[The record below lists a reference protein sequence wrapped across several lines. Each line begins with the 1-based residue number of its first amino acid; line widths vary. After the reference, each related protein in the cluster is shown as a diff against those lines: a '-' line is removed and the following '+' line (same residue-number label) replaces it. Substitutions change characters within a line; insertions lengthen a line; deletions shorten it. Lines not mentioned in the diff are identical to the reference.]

1 MDILAAIHKLA
12 NMWKAVKL
20 AMIAQCFKHAG
31 FCASEEPVA
40 VDLDSMTNGTDSVD
54 GGWT

>member
-1 MDILAAIHKLA
+1 MDILAAIHMLA

-31 FCASEEPVA
+31 FSEEPVA
-40 VDLDSMTNGTDSVD
+40 DDPDSPTNGTAPIQRTE
-54 GGWT
+54 GRT

>member
-40 VDLDSMTNGTDSVD
+40 VDLDSTTNGTDSVD